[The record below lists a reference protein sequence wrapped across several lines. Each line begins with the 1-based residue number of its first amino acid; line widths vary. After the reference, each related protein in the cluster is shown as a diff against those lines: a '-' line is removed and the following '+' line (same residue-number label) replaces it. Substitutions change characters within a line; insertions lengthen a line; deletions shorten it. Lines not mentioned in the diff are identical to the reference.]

1 MTMNSTNSRQE
12 TTASTASIEQDS
24 LMFDEK
30 LNNMFRGTA
39 TGAFLKVPELRSVVV
54 IFDYYRNLNDSPDV
68 SKGLWLSAEGTG
80 PEKPT
85 DSIHGS
91 LGAVLQSAAHILDE
105 NFALHAKLQQ
115 ELTAVAK
122 ELLEKKN
129 ELKALEEG
137 N

>member
-1 MTMNSTNSRQE
+1 MTTNSTNSSQE
-12 TTASTASIEQDS
+12 TTASTTSTEQDP

-30 LNNMFRGTA
+30 LNNMFRNTSN
-39 TGAFLKVPELRSVVV
+39 GAFLKVPELRSVVV

-68 SKGLWLSAEGTG
+68 SKGLWLSAESTG
-80 PEKPT
+80 PEKTP
-85 DSIHGS
+85 DSILGS

-115 ELTAVAK
+115 ELTNVSK